1 MYTQHRWATKYI
13 KQIWTDIKE
22 ETDSSMTIAGHSNI
36 PLMSMERWSRQEI
49 NKEVLDLRWII
60 KLNGINVYLQN
71 IPNKTSRIYI
81 FSSEHGTFSQIDHIL
96 GHKKSLKNLTRFRSY
111 QASLPAT
118 TVETGS
124 QSLGKNCKKY
134 TNVELNDMQL
144 NNQWVTEEI
153 KKKYT

>member
-81 FSSEHGTFSQIDHIL
+81 FSSEHGTFSQIDHVRPQN
-96 GHKKSLKNLTRFRSY
+96 KS
-111 QASLPAT
+111 
-118 TVETGS
+118 
-124 QSLGKNCKKY
+124 
-134 TNVELNDMQL
+134 
-144 NNQWVTEEI
+144 QWL
-153 KKKYT
+153 

>member
-81 FSSEHGTFSQIDHIL
+81 FSSEHGTFSQIDHML
-96 GHKKSLKNLTRFRSY
+96 GHKTNLSDFKKIAIISSFFSDYNIRSEIMRKK
-111 QASLPAT
+111 T
-118 TVETGS
+118 WRKTNTGS
-124 QSLGKNCKKY
+124 ITRYC
-134 TNVELNDMQL
+134 
-144 NNQWVTEEI
+144 
-153 KKKYT
+153 

>member
-96 GHKKSLKNLTRFRSY
+96 GHKTNLSDFKKIAIISSFFSDYNIRSEIMRKK
-111 QASLPAT
+111 T
-118 TVETGS
+118 WKKTNTGS
-124 QSLGKNCKKY
+124 ITRYC
-134 TNVELNDMQL
+134 
-144 NNQWVTEEI
+144 
-153 KKKYT
+153 

>member
-81 FSSEHGTFSQIDHIL
+81 FSSEHGTFSRIDHIL
-96 GHKKSLKNLTRFRSY
+96 GHKTNLSDFKKIAIISSFFSDYNIRSEIMRKK
-111 QASLPAT
+111 T
-118 TVETGS
+118 WKKTNTGS
-124 QSLGKNCKKY
+124 ITRYC
-134 TNVELNDMQL
+134 
-144 NNQWVTEEI
+144 
-153 KKKYT
+153 

>member
-96 GHKKSLKNLTRFRSY
+96 GHKTNLSDFKKIAIISSFFSDYNIRSEIMRKK
-111 QASLPAT
+111 T
-118 TVETGS
+118 WRKTNTGS
-124 QSLGKNCKKY
+124 ITRYC
-134 TNVELNDMQL
+134 
-144 NNQWVTEEI
+144 
-153 KKKYT
+153 